1 MNSQTFEGRAAGVA
15 LGVWV
20 WLSVSVAVGQ
30 EATGEVLT
38 VEAAVERAVEREGFE
53 TAQSAQLEALAGERE
68 SAKAWPNPTLA
79 YDREQQWEAG
89 EAIAEDFF
97 ILEQA
102 LPIWGTRA
110 LRAEVVEA
118 RRSAAEAANAA
129 ERLDRRLEVERAFW
143 ETVRERRRLELA
155 ERLLDQV
162 ESTVEI
168 MEMRREA
175 DEASAYAVAR
185 LEESLVEAE
194 SAVAEA
200 RASLVQARGRLAGL
214 IGRSPT
220 PLEAWSVEGEFLAVE
235 LPALEGLVDR
245 LQQRPDFAELRAEAR
260 AEAKHREALGRSLVP
275 TPAVRGGYKR
285 VDDPTGGSF
294 HGVAVGVSVELPVFD
309 QKSGEREAAAARR
322 TRLRAVAE
330 LRRRQAE
337 SELRAAHRAAEMRLE
352 AARDYRKRAIPKVED
367 LLERARNRQ
376 EAGEGSLFGL
386 VDAHRAVF
394 ETRVQAIE
402 RAWEARSAVIDVKA
416 HAGGFR

>member
-1 MNSQTFEGRAAGVA
+1 MIGRTFGRGAAGMAVGVVVWTAASIA
-15 LGVWV
+15 LGAEPVEG
-20 WLSVSVAVGQ
+20 LS
-30 EATGEVLT
+30 
-38 VEAAVERAVEREGFE
+38 VERAVELSLEREGFE

-68 SAKAWPNPTLA
+68 SAKAWPNPTLSF
-79 YDREQQWEAG
+79 DREQQWEVG
-89 EAIAEDFF
+89 ETLAEDFF

-102 LPIWGTRA
+102 LPIWGTPA

-129 ERLDRRLEVERAFW
+129 ERLDRRLAVERAFW

-168 MEMRREA
+168 METRQKA
-175 DEASAYAVAR
+175 DEASKYAVAR
-185 LEESLVEAE
+185 LQESLVEAE
-194 SAVAEA
+194 STVAEA

-214 IGRSPT
+214 IGRAPT
-220 PLEAWSVEGEFLAVE
+220 PLEGWSVQGELLEVE
-235 LPALEGLVDR
+235 LPELEPLIARADE
-245 LQQRPDFAELRAEAR
+245 RPDVAELRAEAR
-260 AEAKHREALGRSLVP
+260 AEAKHRKALGRSLVP

-285 VDDPTGGSF
+285 VDDPAGGSF
-294 HGVAVGVSVELPVFD
+294 HGMAVGVSIELPVFD

-322 TRLRAVAE
+322 TRYRALAE
-330 LRRRQAE
+330 LQRRQAV
-337 SELRAAHRAAEMRLE
+337 SELRAAYRAAQMRLE
-352 AARDYRKRAIPKVED
+352 AARDYRERAIPKVED

-376 EAGEGSLFGL
+376 AAGEGSLFGL

-402 RAWEARSAVIDVKA
+402 RAWEARSAVIDVEEY
-416 HAGGFR
+416 AGGFP